1 MQINIVDLIS
11 KNIKIMM
18 SRMSMSQNDLADK
31 SGLNRTTINQI
42 VAKKKVCN
50 LETVQKLAYA
60 FEVEPAF
67 LLNQH
72 LHTIVLTGIK
82 KIDTAIAEINNNL
95 YKGPRAKKII
105 GKYFADDYRIK
116 YVEKNLDDPE
126 RLGPGLDEEL
136 EINDLGEKVNGN
148 RANFVR
154 SAWITGNQVHTL
166 LEVRQNATFS
176 GQSVARAIHADT
188 QFEITALIDTWL
200 FVHRLNAMRYD
211 GAPVIIKR
219 RLLKYLDQKIK

>member
-95 YKGPRAKKII
+95 FKGKAAIKTI
-105 GKYFADDYRIK
+105 GKYFADDYRLK
-116 YVEKNLDDPE
+116 YADKNLDDPF
-126 RLGPGLDEEL
+126 RLGPNFEE
-136 EINDLGEKVNGN
+136 EMTSNGSSPVHAHSRIIN
-148 RANFVR
+148 
-154 SAWITGNQVHTL
+154 AWITGNQIHTM
-166 LEVRQNATFS
+166 LEVRRNS
-176 GQSVARAIHADT
+176 NEPKDT
-188 QFEITALIDTWL
+188 AAEFMKPKNLFEITSVIDTWL
-200 FVHRLNAMRYD
+200 ITKEVREVES
-211 GAPVIIKR
+211 GAPWKIRR
-219 RLLKYLDQKIK
+219 RLIKYLNRKYE

>member
-1 MQINIVDLIS
+1 MQNDIVDLIS
-11 KNIKIMM
+11 KNIKIMIE
-18 SRMSMSQNDLADK
+18 RMSLSQNDLADK

-42 VAKKKVCN
+42 VARKKVCN
-50 LETVQKLAYA
+50 LETLEKIANA

-67 LLNQH
+67 LLRRN
-72 LHTIVLTGIK
+72 LDMIVLTGIK
-82 KIDTAIAEINNNL
+82 AIDTAIAEINNNL

-105 GKYFADDYRIK
+105 GKYFANDYRIK
-116 YVEKNLDDPE
+116 YVEKHVDDPE

-136 EINDLGEKVNGN
+136 KINDAGEKANHN
-148 RANFVR
+148 RANIVR
-154 SAWITGNQVHTL
+154 SAWITGDLVHTL

-176 GQSVARAIHADT
+176 GQSVASAIHAAT

-200 FVHRLNAMRYD
+200 FVHTLNAMRYD

-219 RLLKYLDQKIK
+219 RLLKYLDQKIE